1 MIWIAVHDLQA
12 DQSDLLRGIGETKWG
27 GWPSPIIPIGEFSFP
42 VGFAE
47 GGYGT
52 NIPVISASHVG
63 RGKMLGYGHESWVD
77 GHGEEETEFSLRAVE
92 WACGENANVGLS
104 YGAGFDDFEDELNA
118 EGHTVHLSVTPS
130 DLSGLDC
137 LLDEFWNGHD
147 DQDNQALVDFMLNG
161 GGLIMGGHAWYWSY
175 SNTGLGH
182 NYPGNKIAK
191 TTGLFVSNAWGYN
204 SVDLSNFPHEL
215 STPHAAIKAIR
226 GDRINNHSL
235 SIEDAAVA
243 DEILSVCTD
252 VVTLDFTEFWSPL
265 REVVNVTG
273 WSVIEYG
280 TLWQDVGHNMGEDPV
295 ADTLLRVEAA
305 LTQNLPADELPSHP
319 SHVEF
324 PGEVPANATRISRT
338 VEINGNQ
345 SGLPSNFGYS
355 QARSHIRMTT
365 GLYAAPGEVVTVTLP
380 PIAVDSDTYV
390 LVGAHSDNLW
400 DKSQL
405 HRHPQI
411 VRWWHVDQQYME
423 VGNAFGGPIYIAISP
438 GSTLGDFQVTI
449 SNAVKAPTYIHGQT
463 DVSQWLQEHRHD
475 PAPWAEIG
483 SDQFIL
489 TVPSN
494 EIRDLEDPD
503 DLMNWWDEA
512 LEMEHELYGFLP
524 WPRVER
530 AVFDA
535 QISAGWMHSGYPF
548 MAHDLSVPDV
558 VNVSYMSE
566 NGDWGMFHELGHN
579 HQWMPS
585 TLPGATE
592 TSCNF
597 ASVYLMEELVGVEG
611 HRAIN
616 PDQRESRMR
625 SYFEDSPDIANW
637 SVWVALD
644 TYLII
649 KEEWGWGP
657 ITEALR
663 IYYNLSGD
671 EVPSDDLEEFNDW
684 VLHIS
689 NSTGY
694 NLAPYHQAWGFPLTQ
709 ETFDALAHL
718 PVWVEDPL
726 RGEYYAYSAIIRNLS
741 SNDPSDSNSVTIS
754 WDTYDNGTNTTL
766 TFYYGRADMGNQT
779 SGWEGSASFG
789 STTVGNHSR
798 TITGLA
804 CCGTEY
810 YGRIVATNEE
820 GSVWFGPINWSTDY
834 LLD

>member
-1 MIWIAVHDLQA
+1 
-12 DQSDLLRGIGETKWG
+12 
-27 GWPSPIIPIGEFSFP
+27 
-42 VGFAE
+42 
-47 GGYGT
+47 
-52 NIPVISASHVG
+52 
-63 RGKMLGYGHESWVD
+63 
-77 GHGEEETEFSLRAVE
+77 
-92 WACGENANVGLS
+92 
-104 YGAGFDDFEDELNA
+104 
-118 EGHTVHLSVTPS
+118 
-130 DLSGLDC
+130 
-137 LLDEFWNGHD
+137 
-147 DQDNQALVDFMLNG
+147 
-161 GGLIMGGHAWYWSY
+161 
-175 SNTGLGH
+175 
-182 NYPGNKIAK
+182 
-191 TTGLFVSNAWGYN
+191 
-204 SVDLSNFPHEL
+204 
-215 STPHAAIKAIR
+215 
-226 GDRINNHSL
+226 
-235 SIEDAAVA
+235 
-243 DEILSVCTD
+243 
-252 VVTLDFTEFWSPL
+252 
-265 REVVNVTG
+265 
-273 WSVIEYG
+273 
-280 TLWQDVGHNMGEDPV
+280 
-295 ADTLLRVEAA
+295 
-305 LTQNLPADELPSHP
+305 
-319 SHVEF
+319 
-324 PGEVPANATRISRT
+324 
-338 VEINGNQ
+338 
-345 SGLPSNFGYS
+345 
-355 QARSHIRMTT
+355 
-365 GLYAAPGEVVTVTLP
+365 
-380 PIAVDSDTYV
+380 
-390 LVGAHSDNLW
+390 
-400 DKSQL
+400 
-405 HRHPQI
+405 
-411 VRWWHVDQQYME
+411 ME

-494 EIRDLEDPD
+494 EIRDLENPD

-625 SYFEDSPDIANW
+625 SYFEDSPDISNW

-798 TITGLA
+798 TITGLD